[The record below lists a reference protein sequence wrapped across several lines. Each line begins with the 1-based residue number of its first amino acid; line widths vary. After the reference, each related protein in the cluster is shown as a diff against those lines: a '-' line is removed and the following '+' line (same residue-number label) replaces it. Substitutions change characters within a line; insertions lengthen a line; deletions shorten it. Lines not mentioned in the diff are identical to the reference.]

1 MRSALATIAAMS
13 VTACSQ
19 PVANADDLQLSAH
32 TVASADS
39 VTVITTVTNAGLR
52 RVQRSIGGGCPVT
65 IAAYAAENPATGVP
79 VWDQGEWRRQSNV
92 ACAYSL
98 AQLSL
103 SPGESKEYRAS
114 AAIRDVLGD
123 SLPAGTYSFLARA
136 SFEQG
141 VVSVPAGEA
150 TLDADP
156 R

>member
-1 MRSALATIAAMS
+1 MRTVLATIAAMS
-13 VTACSQ
+13 MTACSQ
-19 PVANADDLQLSAH
+19 PVANADDLRLSAH

-39 VTVITTVTNAGLR
+39 VTVITTMTNTGLHRVR
-52 RVQRSIGGGCPVT
+52 RAIGGGCPVT
-65 IAAYAAENPATGVP
+65 IAAYAGENSATGAP
-79 VWDQGEWRRQSNV
+79 VWDQSEWRSQAKV

-98 AQLSL
+98 ALLSL

-136 SFEQG
+136 DFEQG

-150 TLDADP
+150 TLVTDP